1 MPLWPC
7 PMTDFDA
14 TRRFFHLPEGMIY
27 LDGNSLGPL
36 PKTVPA
42 RLEAMVRDE
51 WGEMLIT
58 AWNRASWMDM
68 PRRLGDRIGR
78 LIGAPDGS
86 VVLGDTLTIKVY
98 QALASALEMRPERR
112 VILSDSGNFP
122 SDLYMADGLV
132 KSLQRGHELKIVAP
146 EDVADHI
153 DETVAC
159 LMLTEV
165 DYRTG
170 RRHDMSAL
178 TAKAH
183 DAGALAIWDLAHS
196 AGAFP
201 VDVAAGGADFAVGC
215 TYKYLNSGPGG
226 PAFIYVAP
234 KITDEVR
241 PALSG
246 WLGHAAPF
254 AFDLDYRA
262 GNGIDRMRVGTPAMF
277 QMAALDAALDV
288 WDEVDLHDVRTRSI
302 ELIDLFI
309 SEVEARCPDLT
320 LASPRDGTKR
330 GSQVSFHHPEGYAVI
345 QALIARG
352 VIGDFRAPNLIRFG
366 VTPLYIGE
374 AEIRSAVDHLE
385 DILNTNAWDT
395 AAFKTRAAVT

>member
-1 MPLWPC
+1 
-7 PMTDFDA
+7 MTDFDA
-14 TRRFFHLPEGMIY
+14 TRRFFTLPEGMIY

-36 PKTVPA
+36 PKSVPA
-42 RLEAMVRDE
+42 RLEAMARDE

-58 AWNRASWMDM
+58 GWNKAGWMAM
-68 PRRLGDRIGR
+68 PRRVGDRVGR
-78 LIGAPDGS
+78 LIGAPEGS

-98 QALASALEMRPERR
+98 QALAAAVDLRPERR

-122 SDLYMADGLV
+122 SDLYMADGLI
-132 KSLQRGHELKIVAP
+132 KLLDRGHELKIVAP
-146 EDVADHI
+146 EEVADHI

-170 RRHDMSAL
+170 RRHNMAAL

-183 DAGALAIWDLAHS
+183 QMGALAIWDLAHS

-201 VDVAAGGADFAVGC
+201 VDVTGGGADFAVGC

-226 PAFIYVAP
+226 PAFIYVNP
-234 KITDEVR
+234 ELTQDVR

-246 WLGHAAPF
+246 WLGHEAPF
-254 AFDLDYRA
+254 AFDLEYRA
-262 GNGIDRMRVGTPAMF
+262 GQGIDRMRVGTPAML

-288 WDEVDLHDVRTRSI
+288 WDDVDMDDLRARSI

-309 SEVEARCPDLT
+309 TEVEARCPDVT
-320 LASPRDGTKR
+320 LASPRDGTQR
-330 GSQVSFHHPEGYAVI
+330 GSQVGFRHSEGYAVM

-352 VIGDFRAPNLIRFG
+352 VIGDFRAPDIMRFG

-374 AEIRSAVDHLE
+374 AEIIGAAKHLE
-385 DILNTNAWDT
+385 EILNTNEWDT